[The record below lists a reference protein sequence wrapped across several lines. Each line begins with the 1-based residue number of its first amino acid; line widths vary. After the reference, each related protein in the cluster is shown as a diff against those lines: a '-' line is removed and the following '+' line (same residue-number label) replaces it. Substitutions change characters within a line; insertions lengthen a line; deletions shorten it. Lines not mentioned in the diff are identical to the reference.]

1 MTRYVALIDGE
12 ANGYGVVFPDLPGCA
27 AMGDTVDQAIRH
39 AMEALRDWVEVM
51 EARGGEVPTPRPLEI
66 LRLDGDVQK
75 ALHSGAML
83 ATVPLVRQARRATK
97 ANMSLDSGVLAAID
111 AAAARMGVNRSQMV
125 ELLAARNLGD
135 IA

>member
-39 AMEALRDWVEVM
+39 AMEALRDWV
-51 EARGGEVPTPRPLEI
+51 RPLEI